1 MLCSGFLEII
11 SGKFVDQDKTVTI
24 GSASKVTDSTVCVAS
39 ISCKSE
45 FNTIVFL
52 HRLGYC
58 QLKSYLRL
66 QESVTV
72 YQTKLGRNNDIIMY
86 LQQ

>member
-45 FNTIVFL
+45 FNTICVSAQIGL
-52 HRLGYC
+52 LPA
-58 QLKSYLRL
+58 KN
-66 QESVTV
+66 V
-72 YQTKLGRNNDIIMY
+72 I
-86 LQQ
+86 